1 MPIQMTIV
9 GLGQIGASIG
19 LALAG
24 RSELLQRTGHDRE
37 LRVARQAERM
47 GAVDKVAINLISA
60 VREADLVILA
70 LPMDQVR
77 DTLAAIAQDLK
88 DGAVVMDT
96 SPVKEAVAAW
106 AGELLPSGRHYVGL
120 TPVINPA
127 HLQDTEVG
135 LEAAR
140 ADLFKDGVM
149 AIVAPP
155 RTASGA
161 IELAADLAALLG
173 AAPMFADLAEVDSLM
188 AAVHIL
194 PHLVGAAL
202 LDVTYN
208 QPGWQEARKLAGR
221 PYADVTGLVSHL
233 EKPAALQSAALLG
246 RENVLRVLDGVIADL
261 EDLRAEIAR
270 QDIASLQARFERA
283 RQGRETWWQ
292 QRSQGN
298 WSAEET
304 RSPVEAPTAGE
315 IFGRFIGFGRRKKKP
330 GDEK

>member
-1 MPIQMTIV
+1 MTIQVTIV

-24 RSELLQRTGHDRE
+24 RGELVQRTGHDRE
-37 LRVARQAERM
+37 LRVARQAEKL
-47 GAVDKVAINLISA
+47 GAVDRVAINLISS

-77 DTLAAIAQDLK
+77 DTLAAIAPDLK
-88 DGAVVMDT
+88 EGAVVMDT
-96 SPVKEAVAAW
+96 APVKEAVAAW

-120 TPVINPA
+120 TPVINPIY
-127 HLQDTEVG
+127 LQSIETG

-140 ADLFKDGVM
+140 ADLFKGSVM

-155 RTASGA
+155 RTASDA
-161 IELAADLAALLG
+161 IELAANLSALLG

-202 LDVTYN
+202 LDVTYDR
-208 QPGWQEARKLAGR
+208 PGWQEARKLAGR
-221 PYADVTGLVSHL
+221 PYANVTGPVFQL
-233 EKPAALQSAALLG
+233 EGPAALQSAALLG
-246 RENVLRVLDGVIADL
+246 RENVLRVLDGLIDDL
-261 EDLRAEIAR
+261 VALRAEIAG
-270 QDIASLQARFERA
+270 QEIPSLQARFERA
-283 RQGRETWWQ
+283 RRGRESWWQ
-292 QRSQGN
+292 QRNQGN

-304 RSPVEAPTAGE
+304 RSPIEAPTAGE
-315 IFGRFIGFGRRKKKP
+315 IFGRFIGLGRRKRKL